1 MGEDLSAFQLDDYK
15 KADGDFEYFDDWET
29 AKQECVIAPKYLAID
44 GELFVKKI

>member
-1 MGEDLSAFQLDDYK
+1 MSEDLSIIQEDNYSKVEDY
-15 KADGDFEYFDDWET
+15 EYFDDWET